1 VVKKYFRSIEDLAQI
16 DGWSEIAPLD
26 QSRLRSM
33 LDVQSHVFSIYV
45 TARRP
50 TGVDGEPSL
59 HADRRT
65 IEREEEE
72 GKGLVRTVRS
82 VVWRR
87 VLEDGSVQI
96 VPLVRWEVLDYV
108 PLEVQDFPDED
119 R

>member
-1 VVKKYFRSIEDLAQI
+1 
-16 DGWSEIAPLD
+16 
-26 QSRLRSM
+26 M
-33 LDVQSHVFSIYV
+33 
-45 TARRP
+45 
-50 TGVDGEPSL
+50 
-59 HADRRT
+59 
-65 IEREEEE
+65 
-72 GKGLVRTVRS
+72 RTVRS